1 MVTNQPR
8 TVLLSKPLEYS
19 KMTVESEV
27 GGEGLESLVR
37 RLVDRYLDQTAG
49 FQFELPREQILE
61 LLVEA
66 CDDARGASL
75 TTRLEARLE
84 PIERRL
90 ERLGITVAQIQRAL
104 ECGGRPHAAR
114 AAHSHAPDSS
124 GPVDGQAQ
132 TKAGML
138 EMLVKQNLELRR
150 SKESA
155 AMSACEP
162 FVMGGKR

>member
-8 TVLLSKPLEYS
+8 TVLLSKQLENNE
-19 KMTVESEV
+19 MTHGCQV
-27 GGEGLESLVR
+27 GGEGLESLVH
-37 RLVDRYLDQTAG
+37 RLVERYLDQTAG
-49 FQFELPREQILE
+49 YQFELPREQLLE
-61 LLVEA
+61 LLVDA
-66 CDDARGASL
+66 CDDARGAGW
-75 TTRLEARLE
+75 TTRLEA
-84 PIERRL
+84 IERRL

-104 ECGGRPHAAR
+104 EGGGSPGAAR
-114 AAHSHAPDSS
+114 VPRGHTPGSTS
-124 GPVDGQAQ
+124 PVDGQAQ

-155 AMSACEP
+155 AMSVRGP